1 MVSGPSATTTPNT
14 STGSCLP
21 GPTTSTAQ
29 TPPSNRANPSLS
41 AFVQKSPSTAEAS
54 RPASILSGRSIL
66 SILNNAQAD
75 SAPDHDIIEEE
86 NLPENETIEIDDSVE
101 EMLGQGCA
109 RFARE
114 LMEQR
119 PRMGNIFQEAAVT
132 GNQVSLKVP
141 NESSYD
147 ELMHSLSE
155 MKMRLAEL
163 SGLQVPI
170 EFDVKIAADPKGL
183 KPIKVEDR
191 LRYLTQKN
199 PLLTTLRQQL
209 ELDVE

>member
-1 MVSGPSATTTPNT
+1 M
-14 STGSCLP
+14 
-21 GPTTSTAQ
+21 
-29 TPPSNRANPSLS
+29 
-41 AFVQKSPSTAEAS
+41 
-54 RPASILSGRSIL
+54 SGRSIL